1 MKKTRRTVKRLRS
14 RRRRSNKRPYR
25 IGGTRF

>member
-1 MKKTRRTVKRLRS
+1 MKRNRRTVKRLRN
-14 RRRRSNKRPYR
+14 RRRRSNKRPYK

>member
-1 MKKTRRTVKRLRS
+1 MRRTRRTVKRLS
-14 RRRRSNKRPYR
+14 NRRRKTNKRRYK

>member
-1 MKKTRRTVKRLRS
+1 MRRTRRTVKRLKS
-14 RRRRSNKRPYR
+14 RRRRTNRRSYK

>member
-1 MKKTRRTVKRLRS
+1 MRTRRTVKRLRS
-14 RRRRSNKRPYR
+14 RRKRTNKRPYK

>member
-1 MKKTRRTVKRLRS
+1 MKRNRRTVKRLRN
-14 RRRRSNKRPYR
+14 RRRSNKRTYK

>member
-1 MKKTRRTVKRLRS
+1 MRTRRTVKRLRN
-14 RRRRSNKRPYR
+14 RRRRNNRRYYK

>member
-1 MKKTRRTVKRLRS
+1 MRTRRTAKRLRS
-14 RRRRSNKRPYR
+14 RRRKSNKRTYK